1 MARETVEVPITGK
14 IISVDVKVGD
24 AVKEGDTICVL
35 ESMKM
40 ENPILAPVDGTV
52 TEINV
57 SVDQVVKPGEAIMV
71 LDY

>member
-14 IISVDVKVGD
+14 IISIDVKTGD

-40 ENPILAPVDGTV
+40 ENPILSPVDGTIV
-52 TEINV
+52 EIGV
-57 SVDQVVKPGEAIMV
+57 APDQVVKPGDAIAV
-71 LDY
+71 IEY